1 MTEWFEEWFGEEYLH
16 LYPHRNE
23 ADAERLVDLL
33 CGAVEWTPGWKVLDV
48 ACGAGRHMASLE
60 ARGARPIGVDLSLT
74 LLRKVREVTDRPVAR
89 GDMRC
94 LPIRP
99 RSMDLTLNLFT
110 SFGYF
115 ERDEDHVRTI
125 KEMLDTVRPGGWF
138 AIDFLNADRVRER
151 LVPEETVRFE
161 SAVVRI
167 TRQITT
173 DERFVVKA
181 IHTQDGRTFKERVR
195 LLPPSELELLLTAN
209 GARIVRRWGDYT
221 GSPPGEGTR
230 CILLA
235 QVPR

>member
-16 LYPHRNE
+16 LYPHRDE

-33 CGAVEWTPGWKVLDV
+33 CNALDWKPGWKVLDV
-48 ACGAGRHMASLE
+48 ACGAGRHMASLQ
-60 ARGARPIGVDLSLT
+60 ARGARPIGIDLSLT

-89 GDMRC
+89 ADMRC

-125 KEMLDTVRPGGWF
+125 GEMLDTVRPGGWF
-138 AIDFLNADRVRER
+138 AIDFLNADRVRQR

-173 DERFVVKA
+173 DDRFVVKA

-195 LLPPSELELLLTAN
+195 LLPPLELESLLTAQ
-209 GARIVRRWGDYT
+209 GARIVHRWGDYN

-235 QVPR
+235 QVLR

>member
-1 MTEWFEEWFGEEYLH
+1 
-16 LYPHRNE
+16 
-23 ADAERLVDLL
+23 
-33 CGAVEWTPGWKVLDV
+33 
-48 ACGAGRHMASLE
+48 MASLE

-195 LLPPSELELLLTAN
+195 LLPPPELESLLTAN

-221 GSPPGEGTR
+221 GSPAGEGPR